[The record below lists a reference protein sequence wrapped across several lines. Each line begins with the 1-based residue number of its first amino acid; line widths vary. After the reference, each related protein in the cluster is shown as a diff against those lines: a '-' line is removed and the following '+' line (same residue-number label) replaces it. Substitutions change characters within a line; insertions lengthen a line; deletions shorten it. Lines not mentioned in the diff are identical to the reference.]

1 MQMKKSVSLA
11 TVVLGAILSTSV
23 AHASNETVRV
33 SVPYSYVSTG
43 RLPISLVSGLV
54 PKFDTSK
61 GTLTRVTVRAYIRAT
76 GNVVSE
82 STLTGSSSTWDAVIR
97 VTPTFTVSPNGAS
110 SSLTA
115 VAPGTWRNLRLANYD
130 GTQDYV
136 GLSAVIT
143 NISAS
148 RMNSIAYTD
157 ATTLNAF
164 KGAGNATI
172 NIQPVFAR
180 EVSWF
185 SSVPPAYNLPFRAT
199 VSGTVSIGVVYTYT
213 KF

>member
-33 SVPYSYVSTG
+33 SVPFSYVSTG
-43 RLPISLVSGLV
+43 RLPISLVSGVV

-82 STLTGSSSTWDAVIR
+82 STLTGSASTWDAVIR
-97 VTPTFTVSPNGAS
+97 VTPTFTVNPNGAS

-136 GLSAVIT
+136 GLSAVTT

-148 RMNSIAYTD
+148 QMNSKVYTD
-157 ATTLNAF
+157 SATLNAF
-164 KGAGNATI
+164 KGVGNNTI

-213 KF
+213 KA

>member
-23 AHASNETVRV
+23 ANAANETFRV

-43 RLPISLVSGLV
+43 RLPISLVSGMV

-82 STLTGSSSTWDAVIR
+82 STLTGNSGTWDSVIR
-97 VTPTFTVSPNGAS
+97 ITPTFTVSPSGAS

-136 GLSAVIT
+136 GLSAVTT

-148 RMNSIAYTD
+148 RMNSISYTD
-157 ATTLNAF
+157 APTLNAF
-164 KGAGNATI
+164 SGVGNHTI
-172 NIQPVFAR
+172 NVQPVFAR

-185 SSVPPAYNLPFRAT
+185 SSVPPTYDLPFRAT